1 MIHNTK
7 HKNTVSNSVSPE
19 GSLRSKK
26 FSRWM
31 KKLVQPTQSEHS
43 KQHIKSTI
51 IDREK
56 NLQNSKNTHIKV
68 SGSNMLLHKDSELL
82 EDGASD
88 NFSVQ
93 GMCSI
98 KPANLG
104 KKQGLSL
111 TRYSSNEDE
120 NEQKHMFNKS
130 CFVDKDISFANI
142 DAESRY
148 SATLSAR
155 APSYNDCQESKTDEP
170 SRFSDKNSIISD
182 GIASVSGQETIN
194 SSLVGIPPQSILD
207 NGRFNN
213 VNTSSRLPHV
223 TPSLA
228 SQSVKNYKVFPKA
241 TSTQNSEQHSSDN
254 HTIISLFSGVG
265 TTTSHFNYFYDRNNE
280 VRSDTNS
287 ESNSYINDRFS
298 V

>member
-1 MIHNTK
+1 MIHSSK
-7 HKNTVSNSVSPE
+7 HKNSDSNNDSPE
-19 GSLRSKK
+19 GSLKTKK

-31 KKLVQPTQSEHS
+31 KKLVQPTQNEHT
-43 KQHIKSTI
+43 KQYIKPHINSRDKNFQNGKPTYIKS
-51 IDREK
+51 
-56 NLQNSKNTHIKV
+56 
-68 SGSNMLLHKDSELL
+68 SGSNIIVYKDSESH

-93 GMCSI
+93 GMFSI

-111 TRYSSNEDE
+111 TRYSSNEDDT
-120 NEQKHMFNKS
+120 EQKHIFTKS
-130 CFVDKDISFANI
+130 SFVDKDISFANI
-142 DAESRY
+142 DADSRY
-148 SATLSAR
+148 SAILSTR
-155 APSYNDCQESKTDEP
+155 ALSYNECQESKGDEA

-182 GIASVSGQETIN
+182 GIVSVTGQETIN
-194 SSLVGIPPQSILD
+194 SSLIGIPPQSILD

-213 VNTSSRLPHV
+213 GNTSYRLPHV
-223 TPSLA
+223 TSSMA
-228 SQSVKNYKVFPKA
+228 SQSIKNYKVFPKA
-241 TSTQNSEQHSSDN
+241 TSTQNSEQYSSDN

-265 TTTSHFNYFYDRNNE
+265 TTTSHFNYFYDKNNE

-287 ESNSYINDRFS
+287 ESNSFVNDRFS

>member
-7 HKNTVSNSVSPE
+7 HKNTDSNSDSPE
-19 GSLRSKK
+19 GSIRSKK

-31 KKLVQPTQSEHS
+31 KKLVQPTQSEHT
-43 KQHIKSTI
+43 KHHIKSTI
-51 IDREK
+51 TGREK
-56 NLQNSKNTHIKV
+56 NLPNAKNTHIK
-68 SGSNMLLHKDSELL
+68 STGSNVLLHNDSELL

-93 GMCSI
+93 GMYSI

-111 TRYSSNEDE
+111 TRCSSNEDE
-120 NEQKHMFNKS
+120 IEQKHIFNKS

-142 DAESRY
+142 DAVSRY

-155 APSYNDCQESKTDEP
+155 APSNNDCQESKADEAL
-170 SRFSDKNSIISD
+170 RFSDKNSIISD
-182 GIASVSGQETIN
+182 GIVSVTGQETIN
-194 SSLVGIPPQSILD
+194 SSLIGIPPQSILD

-213 VNTSSRLPHV
+213 GTTFSRLPHV

-241 TSTQNSEQHSSDN
+241 NSTQYSEQYSSDN
-254 HTIISLFSGVG
+254 HTILSLFSGVG
-265 TTTSHFNYFYDRNNE
+265 TTTSHFNYFYDKNNE